1 MSSDLNWR
9 KSSYSGGSGGN
20 CIEVGNSGRAVLV
33 RDTKQADSGPVL
45 RFSAE
50 QWRRFAVEV
59 RKLR

>member
-1 MSSDLNWR
+1 MNEPRWR
-9 KSSYSGGSGGN
+9 TASYSGGQGN
-20 CIEVGNSGRAVLV
+20 CVEVGNSGRAVLV